1 MQGGDRSD
9 LGAIPGQVATV
20 KTALSRRLRDA
31 ATHDLPSNHL
41 LVRAFGRFDSERFV
55 AEVRRLVP
63 EILEALP
70 PAALG
75 PGNRHVIRVVRTG
88 TSVAIVTVG
97 RREGIPA
104 ALIMVPQT
112 PEAVT
117 LLQRQANH
125 ERTLRSAYMP
135 SPWARLVPNPLHE
148 GAIKGR
154 YYLVEAALPG
164 HSALPLL
171 ADQKRRR
178 DLLAHASEV
187 IGEMHRQT
195 MTTAVV
201 GPALLERWVDEP
213 ARSIGRALASLK
225 TGRAYGEALDRLA
238 GHLRDSLVGQ
248 VLSVSWI
255 HGDFWPGNLLVDPS
269 GVVTGIVD
277 WDRADAEQLRL
288 HDLLHLVLYT
298 RKLLGGVEPGRLV
311 RSALLDPGWTPD
323 EEAIL
328 ESGDR
333 PFLSSA
339 RERRT
344 IILLYWLRFAAATV
358 EQSDYFVRNPYWVR
372 ENVDLVLGATG

>member
-1 MQGGDRSD
+1 MR
-9 LGAIPGQVATV
+9 I
-20 KTALSRRLRDA
+20 ALSTRLRDA
-31 ATHDLPSNHL
+31 ATRDLPSDHL
-41 LVRAFGRFDSERFV
+41 LVRAFGRLDNERFT

-63 EILEALP
+63 GILDALP
-70 PAALG
+70 PSALG
-75 PGNRHVIRVVRTG
+75 PGDRHVLRLVRTG

-97 RREGIPA
+97 RREGVPA

-117 LLQRQANH
+117 LMQRQAH
-125 ERTLRSAYMP
+125 VERALRSEHMP
-135 SPWARLVPNPLHE
+135 SPWARLVPDPLHE
-148 GAIKGR
+148 SAIKGR

-164 HSALPLL
+164 RSALPLL
-171 ADQKRRR
+171 QGPKRRR

-201 GPALLERWVDEP
+201 GPALLGRWVDEP
-213 ARSIGRALASLK
+213 ARSIRRALAPLK

-238 GHLRDSLVGQ
+238 AQLRESLVGQ
-248 VLSVSWI
+248 VLPVGWI
-255 HGDFWPGNLLVDPS
+255 HGDFWPGNLLVDPM

-288 HDLLHLVLYT
+288 HDLLHLLLYT
-298 RKLLGGVEPGRLV
+298 RKLLEGVEPGRLV
-311 RSALLDPGWTPD
+311 RSALRDPGWSPD

-328 ESGDR
+328 GSGDR
-333 PFLSSA
+333 SFLTSA

-344 IILLYWLRFAAATV
+344 LILLYWLRFAAATLQ
-358 EQSDYFVRNPYWVR
+358 QSDYFARNPRWVR
-372 ENVDLVLGATG
+372 ENVDLVLGAT